1 MNIIAIIPARSG
13 SKSILNKN
21 IKIYNKKPLLVHSI
35 DIAKKSDHITDIY
48 VSTDCENY
56 QQVAIDAGASVPFLR
71 PSVISCDLSPDI
83 DFMKHFLDWYFTNKK
98 TYPDIIVQLR
108 PTYPN
113 RKTKILDNAI
123 KTFIDNYNDYD
134 SLRSVIKIEK
144 SVFKMY
150 TINDTKLIPTI
161 KKYGSIVEPHNQC
174 RQLLPD
180 TYLHNGY
187 IDIIKSSTILNKKSM
202 TGDNILPFVMNE
214 SDIHDIDTDSQ
225 WELSEMNIC
234 TGLFT

>member
-13 SKSILNKN
+13 SKSIINKN
-21 IKIYNKKPLLVHSI
+21 IKIYNNKPLMVHSI
-35 DIAKKSDHITDIY
+35 DLAKKSDYIKNIY
-48 VSTDCENY
+48 VSTDSKKYKNI
-56 QQVAIDAGASVPFLR
+56 ALKAGAEVPFLR
-71 PSVISCDLSPDI
+71 PSNISSDLSPDI
-83 DFMKHFLDWYFTNKK
+83 DFMKHFLDWYYVTKK

-113 RKTKILDNAI
+113 RTKKILDKAI
-123 KTFIDNYNDYD
+123 KNFIDNYKEYD

-150 TINDTKLIPTI
+150 TINNMKLIPTI
-161 KKYGSIVEPHNQC
+161 SKYRNIVEPHNQC

-187 IDIIKSSTILNKKSM
+187 IDIIKSSTIINKNSM
-202 TGDNILPFVMNE
+202 TGNYILPFVMNE
-214 SDIHDIDTDSQ
+214 NEIHDIDTEEQ
-225 WELSEMNIC
+225 WKISENDIFC
-234 TGLFT
+234 I